1 MSSKSHWEKIY
12 KEKSPHEVSWTQEIP
27 STSIHFFS
35 DFKIQKDNPI
45 IDVGGG
51 ESKFVDYLID
61 NGYENISVLD
71 ISENAINRAK
81 DRIGFRSKFINW
93 IVCDINDFEPEKN
106 YAVWHDRA
114 LFHFLTSQT
123 EIDRYVKKVK
133 LNAKNFIIG
142 AFSTF
147 GPKKCSGL
155 DITQYD
161 ESSLKKLF
169 VDQSISFNKSEN
181 INHITP
187 FETTQKFIFCSFS
200 SKK

>member
-81 DRIGFRSKFINW
+81 DRLGFRSKFINW

-106 YAVWHDRA
+106 YTVWH
-114 LFHFLTSQT
+114 
-123 EIDRYVKKVK
+123 E
-133 LNAKNFIIG
+133 
-142 AFSTF
+142 
-147 GPKKCSGL
+147 
-155 DITQYD
+155 
-161 ESSLKKLF
+161 
-169 VDQSISFNKSEN
+169 
-181 INHITP
+181 
-187 FETTQKFIFCSFS
+187 
-200 SKK
+200 